1 MSQFNIKNLSTQ
13 NVQIN
18 GRNGRINERE
28 RIFDESRIID
38 ERKVISAIDI
48 EIVSIKSLQTAIN
61 IKTSDEPVIKLRLY
75 GRTDNT
81 DKITFINA
89 KTYKNELAIALD
101 ECATGNL
108 ILEVNLPK
116 KNFKKLE
123 IYNEKESFVAE
134 GILADIVVIE
144 KVSNDIG

>member
-1 MSQFNIKNLSTQ
+1 MSQFNIKNLSAQ
-13 NVQIN
+13 NVQI
-18 GRNGRINERE
+18 NGRINERE

-48 EIVSIKSLQTAIN
+48 EIVSIKSLRTAIN
-61 IKTSDEPVIKLRLY
+61 IKTSDEPLIKLRLY

-81 DKITFINA
+81 DKITFIKA
-89 KTYKNELAIALD
+89 KTYKNELAITLD
-101 ECATGNL
+101 ECAIGNL

-116 KNFKKLE
+116 KRFKKLE
-123 IYNEKESFVAE
+123 IYNEKESFVA
-134 GILADIVVIE
+134 GGVLADTVIID

>member
-1 MSQFNIKNLSTQ
+1 MSQFNIKNLSAQ
-13 NVQIN
+13 NVQI
-18 GRNGRINERE
+18 NGRINERE

-48 EIVSIKSLQTAIN
+48 EIVSIKSLRTAIN

-89 KTYKNELAIALD
+89 KTYKNELAITLD

-116 KNFKKLE
+116 KRFKKLE
-123 IYNEKESFVAE
+123 IYNEKESFVA
-134 GILADIVVIE
+134 GGVLADNVIID

>member
-1 MSQFNIKNLSTQ
+1 MRQINIKNLSAQ
-13 NVQIN
+13 NVQT
-18 GRNGRINERE
+18 NGRINERE

-48 EIVSIKSLQTAIN
+48 EIVSIKSLRTAIN

-89 KTYKNELAIALD
+89 KTYKNELAITLD

-116 KNFKKLE
+116 KRFKKLE
-123 IYNEKESFVAE
+123 IHNEKESFVA
-134 GILADIVVIE
+134 GGVLADTVIID

>member
-1 MSQFNIKNLSTQ
+1 MSQFNIKNLSAQ
-13 NVQIN
+13 NVQT
-18 GRNGRINERE
+18 NGRINERE

-48 EIVSIKSLQTAIN
+48 EIVSIKSLRTAIN
-61 IKTSDEPVIKLRLY
+61 IKTSDEPLIKLRLY

-89 KTYKNELAIALD
+89 KTYKNELAITHD

-116 KNFKKLE
+116 KRFKKLE
-123 IYNEKESFVAE
+123 IYNEKESFVA
-134 GILADIVVIE
+134 GGVLADTVIID

>member
-1 MSQFNIKNLSTQ
+1 MSQFNIKNLSAQ
-13 NVQIN
+13 NVQT
-18 GRNGRINERE
+18 NGRINERE

-48 EIVSIKSLQTAIN
+48 EIVSIKSLRTAIN

-81 DKITFINA
+81 DKI
-89 KTYKNELAIALD
+89 KLAITLD

-116 KNFKKLE
+116 KRFKKLE

-134 GILADIVVIE
+134 GVLADTVIID
-144 KVSNDIG
+144 KV

>member
-1 MSQFNIKNLSTQ
+1 MSQFNIKNLSAQ
-13 NVQIN
+13 NVQTN
-18 GRNGRINERE
+18 GIINERE

-48 EIVSIKSLQTAIN
+48 EIVSIKSLRTAIN

-89 KTYKNELAIALD
+89 KTYKNELAITLD

-116 KNFKKLE
+116 KRFKKLE

-134 GILADIVVIE
+134 GVLADTVIID
-144 KVSNDIG
+144 KV

>member
-1 MSQFNIKNLSTQ
+1 MSQFNIKNLSVQ
-13 NVQIN
+13 NVQI
-18 GRNGRINERE
+18 NGRINERE

-48 EIVSIKSLQTAIN
+48 EIVSIKTLRTAIN
-61 IKTSDEPVIKLRLY
+61 IKTSDEPLIKLRLY

-89 KTYKNELAIALD
+89 KTYKNELTITLD

-116 KNFKKLE
+116 KRFKKLE
-123 IYNEKESFVAE
+123 IYNEKESFVA
-134 GILADIVVIE
+134 GGVLADTVIID

>member
-1 MSQFNIKNLSTQ
+1 MSQFNIKNLSAQ
-13 NVQIN
+13 NVQTN
-18 GRNGRINERE
+18 GIINERE

-48 EIVSIKSLQTAIN
+48 EIVSIKSLRTAIN
-61 IKTSDEPVIKLRLY
+61 IKTSNEPVIKLRLY

-89 KTYKNELAIALD
+89 KTYKNELAITLD

-116 KNFKKLE
+116 KRFKKLE

-134 GILADIVVIE
+134 GVLADNVIID